1 MSTVRTLWCASRAV
15 VLLFLFCA
23 ARRAHSSVSLGDE
36 GSGCVLTRV
45 NFLSSPGGGFDTIR
59 LLLVLLGVLQRTLLT
74 HSIWTIN
81 FSTFYRPYIIM
92 CKKRPL
98 KFYVHFNGSS
108 QRFNGHSRGRR
119 RTTSTSTIRDSYH
132 TFGRG
137 AWLLE
142 G

>member
-98 KFYVHFNGSS
+98 KFSHFLQMN
-108 QRFNGHSRGRR
+108 
-119 RTTSTSTIRDSYH
+119 IH
-132 TFGRG
+132 TFKCVENRLPER
-137 AWLLE
+137 ATNHLNV
-142 G
+142 